1 MFKEKSSKKK
11 YISDNNEVFTLD
23 AMHNNIIKKFELTNK
38 DKENY
43 KILLL
48 DLEAQ
53 SNLIMENIETY
64 KSIHTNDKEYVNN
77 LWTSNIIIR
86 EKIIELKNNI
96 KELDSYNE
104 VEYYKNTSYILFQY
118 YDTVE
123 KQSNISNTHTSISN
137 GICISSSEL
146 LSRQPKIYKNDS
158 KKKRS
163 SVSATTINVLDA
175 LNNLNM
181 ENNLISDNKRHEH
194 IDNNKSN
201 NCLNSPYSF
210 SNFSNFSN
218 FTNFTNFNSP
228 QNLNPNT
235 SATNYQNNENNQ
247 NNQNIYNYSNS
258 ISSVKENM
266 IDKSSLVDKYMSI
279 INKKYVRNVEEEDIE
294 ICKNCKNQMTCLQ
307 HDAIIICNICGYQ
320 ELLLVEQ
327 NRPILKQNTK
337 DTSHFSYK
345 RINHFREWCN
355 QVQGKESTD
364 IPDEIFE
371 KILTEIKKEKIVDT
385 KTITYNKMRDI
396 LKRLRINKYYE
407 HINYII
413 NRINGIPTPQF
424 SQELEDKLCNMF
436 RNIQAPFLKHC
447 PKDRKN
453 FLSYSYVLYKFF
465 QILGLNEYLKY
476 FPLLKSREKLYVQ
489 DQIWKKICLELNYEI
504 IPSL

>member
-38 DKENY
+38 DKENC
-43 KILLL
+43 KILLYDFEL
-48 DLEAQ
+48 Q
-53 SNLIMENIETY
+53 SNLIMQNIEAF
-64 KSIHTNDKEYVNN
+64 KNIQDSKEHINS

-96 KELDSYNE
+96 KDLETYNE
-104 VEYYKNTSYILFQY
+104 IEYYKNTSYILFQY

-123 KQSNISNTHTSISN
+123 KQSNISNTHASISK
-137 GICISSSEL
+137 GVCISSSEL

-175 LNNLNM
+175 LNNLNAVPSLVS
-181 ENNLISDNKRHEH
+181 NNNSNSNNNNSDNKQEKHTTQNALVDN
-194 IDNNKSN
+194 INIQSDNKDNNNNQANNTYEYSN
-201 NCLNSPYSF
+201 NYSKE
-210 SNFSNFSN
+210 
-218 FTNFTNFNSP
+218 
-228 QNLNPNT
+228 PN
-235 SATNYQNNENNQ
+235 
-247 NNQNIYNYSNS
+247 
-258 ISSVKENM
+258 V

-371 KILTEIKKEKIVDT
+371 KILTEIKKEKIIDA

-489 DQIWKKICLELNYEI
+489 DQIWKKICIELNYEI

>member
-23 AMHNNIIKKFELTNK
+23 AMHNNIIKKFEVTNK

-43 KILLL
+43 KILLC
-48 DLEAQ
+48 DLENQ
-53 SNLIMENIETY
+53 SNLIMENIETS
-64 KSIHTNDKEYVNN
+64 KSIHDKEYINI

-123 KQSNISNTHTSISN
+123 KQSNISNTHASISN
-137 GICISSSEL
+137 GVCISSSEL

-175 LNNLNM
+175 LNNLNI
-181 ENNLISDNKRHEH
+181 ENNLISDNKQ
-194 IDNNKSN
+194 NK
-201 NCLNSPYSF
+201 NSDI
-210 SNFSNFSN
+210 N
-218 FTNFTNFNSP
+218 
-228 QNLNPNT
+228 NLNNNHINPYIHNT
-235 SATNYQNNENNQ
+235 NANP
-247 NNQNIYNYSNS
+247 YSNS
-258 ISSVKENM
+258 YSNNSTNTYEYSNSTKDNI

-294 ICKNCKNQMTCLQ
+294 ICKNCKNPMTCLQ

-371 KILTEIKKEKIVDT
+371 KILTEIKKEKIIDT

-424 SQELEDKLCNMF
+424 SQDLEDKLCNMF

>member
-11 YISDNNEVFTLD
+11 LNIDTKDVSTLD
-23 AMHNNIIKKFELTNK
+23 AMHNKMIKQFENIDK
-38 DKENY
+38 DIGRY
-43 KILLL
+43 KQILV
-48 DLEAQ
+48 DLEIING
-53 SNLIMENIETY
+53 SLMNEIEYCKLIQ
-64 KSIHTNDKEYVNN
+64 DKDQLSC
-77 LWTSNIIIR
+77 LWTSNIEIKERMIDIKS
-86 EKIIELKNNI
+86 KIQELK
-96 KELDSYNE
+96 SYDE
-104 VEYYKNTSYILFQY
+104 IEYYKNTSDILFQY

-123 KQSNISNTHTSISN
+123 KQSSNLPSLVSQTVPISYA
-137 GICISSSEL
+137 
-146 LSRQPKIYKNDS
+146 PKIHLHKMHKSDN
-158 KKKRS
+158 KKRRI
-163 SVSATTINVLDA
+163 VTNNVNVLDA
-175 LNNLNM
+175 LNNTKPC
-181 ENNLISDNKRHEH
+181 EPNNAIIHANVTNTASPA
-194 IDNNKSN
+194 
-201 NCLNSPYSF
+201 NSV
-210 SNFSNFSN
+210 
-218 FTNFTNFNSP
+218 NS
-228 QNLNPNT
+228 
-235 SATNYQNNENNQ
+235 
-247 NNQNIYNYSNS
+247 SNS
-258 ISSVKENM
+258 SNSASHVNPANITENI
-266 IDKSSLVDKYMSI
+266 IDKSSLVDKYLSI
-279 INKKYVRNVEEEDIE
+279 INKQHVRNVNQDEIE
-294 ICKNCKNQMTCLQ
+294 ICKVCKSSMTCLQ
-307 HDAIIICNICGYQ
+307 YDAIMICDTCGYQ

-371 KILTEIKKEKIVDT
+371 KILNEIKKEKITDT

-424 SQELEDKLCNMF
+424 SPELEEKLCNMF
-436 RNIQAPFLKHC
+436 RNIQGPFLKHC

-465 QILGLNEYLKY
+465 QILGLHEYLKY

-489 DQIWKKICLELNYEI
+489 DQIWKKICKELNYEI

>member
-43 KILLL
+43 KILLC
-48 DLEAQ
+48 DLENQ
-53 SNLIMENIETY
+53 SNLIMENIEIF
-64 KSIHTNDKEYVNN
+64 KSIHDKEYINN

-123 KQSNISNTHTSISN
+123 KQSNISNTHASISN

-175 LNNLNM
+175 LNNLNI
-181 ENNLISDNKRHEH
+181 ENNLISDNKQSKNSDLNNTYDYSANTK
-194 IDNNKSN
+194 DN
-201 NCLNSPYSF
+201 
-210 SNFSNFSN
+210 
-218 FTNFTNFNSP
+218 
-228 QNLNPNT
+228 
-235 SATNYQNNENNQ
+235 
-247 NNQNIYNYSNS
+247 
-258 ISSVKENM
+258 V

-424 SQELEDKLCNMF
+424 SQDLEDKLCNMF

>member
-1 MFKEKSSKKK
+1 MYVLYIYYIKININNSIIMMFKEKSSKKK
-11 YISDNNEVFTLD
+11 YNSDNNEVFTLD

-38 DKENY
+38 DKDNY
-43 KILLL
+43 KILLC
-48 DLEAQ
+48 DFEIQ
-53 SNLIMENIETY
+53 SNLIIENIEMS
-64 KSIHTNDKEYVNN
+64 KNIRDKEYINN
-77 LWTSNIIIR
+77 LWSSNIIIR

-96 KELDSYNE
+96 KELETYSE
-104 VEYYKNTSYILFQY
+104 VEYYNNTSYILFQY

-175 LNNLNM
+175 LNNLNI
-181 ENNLISDNKRHEH
+181 ENCLISDNKLNKYS
-194 IDNNKSN
+194 DNNNDIN
-201 NCLNSPYSF
+201 NNDF
-210 SNFSNFSN
+210 NN
-218 FTNFTNFNSP
+218 TN
-228 QNLNPNT
+228 
-235 SATNYQNNENNQ
+235 E
-247 NNQNIYNYSNS
+247 YSNS
-258 ISSVKENM
+258 VNDNV

-279 INKKYVRNVEEEDIE
+279 INKKYVRNVEDEDIE

-307 HDAIIICNICGYQ
+307 HDAIIICDKCGYQ

-465 QILGLNEYLKY
+465 QILGLHEYLKY

>member
-38 DKENY
+38 DKEGF
-43 KILLL
+43 KVLLQ

-53 SNLIMENIETY
+53 SNLIMENIEIR
-64 KSIHTNDKEYVNN
+64 KNIQSIDKDREYMNS
-77 LWTSNIIIR
+77 LWSSNIIIR

-123 KQSNISNTHTSISN
+123 KQSNISNTHASISN
-137 GICISSSEL
+137 GVCISASEL

-175 LNNLNM
+175 LNNLNT
-181 ENNLISDNKRHEH
+181 ENNSTSDSDKSGDTGIGNNVNA
-194 IDNNKSN
+194 ID
-201 NCLNSPYSF
+201 YSK
-210 SNFSNFSN
+210 
-218 FTNFTNFNSP
+218 
-228 QNLNPNT
+228 
-235 SATNYQNNENNQ
+235 
-247 NNQNIYNYSNS
+247 
-258 ISSVKENM
+258 SVKENA

-294 ICKNCKNQMTCLQ
+294 ICKNCKNHMTCLQ

>member
-1 MFKEKSSKKK
+1 
-11 YISDNNEVFTLD
+11 
-23 AMHNNIIKKFELTNK
+23 MHTNIIKKFELTNK

-53 SNLIMENIETY
+53 SNLIMENIEIN
-64 KSIHTNDKEYVNN
+64 KNVHDREYVNI
-77 LWTSNIIIR
+77 LWTSNINIR

-96 KELDSYNE
+96 KELESYNE

-123 KQSNISNTHTSISN
+123 KQSKISNTHTSISN

-181 ENNLISDNKRHEH
+181 ENNLVSDINKPLNKL
-194 IDNNKSN
+194 NNSLNSLNSSN
-201 NCLNSPYSF
+201 NLNSQNSYSH
-210 SNFSNFSN
+210 N
-218 FTNFTNFNSP
+218 
-228 QNLNPNT
+228 NPNMFD
-235 SATNYQNNENNQ
+235 
-247 NNQNIYNYSNS
+247 YSN
-258 ISSVKENM
+258 SVKENV

>member
-38 DKENY
+38 DKEGF
-43 KILLL
+43 KILLH
-48 DLEAQ
+48 DLEVQ
-53 SNLIMENIETY
+53 SNLIMENIEVR
-64 KSIHTNDKEYVNN
+64 KNIDNDREYMNS

-104 VEYYKNTSYILFQY
+104 IEYYKNTSYILFQY

-123 KQSNISNTHTSISN
+123 KQSNISNTHASISN
-137 GICISSSEL
+137 GVCISASEL

-175 LNNLNM
+175 LNNLNT
-181 ENNLISDNKRHEH
+181 ENNLTSDSDKPGDTGLGNNANA
-194 IDNNKSN
+194 ID
-201 NCLNSPYSF
+201 YSK
-210 SNFSNFSN
+210 
-218 FTNFTNFNSP
+218 
-228 QNLNPNT
+228 
-235 SATNYQNNENNQ
+235 
-247 NNQNIYNYSNS
+247 
-258 ISSVKENM
+258 SVKENA

-294 ICKNCKNQMTCLQ
+294 ICKNCKNHMTCLQ
-307 HDAIIICNICGYQ
+307 HDAIIICNLCGYQ

-345 RINHFREWCN
+345 RINHFREGCN

>member
-23 AMHNNIIKKFELTNK
+23 AMHNNIIKKFDITNK

-43 KILLL
+43 KILLG
-48 DLEAQ
+48 EFEVQ
-53 SNLIMENIETY
+53 SNLIMENIEIL
-64 KSIHTNDKEYVNN
+64 KNVQDKEYINN
-77 LWTSNIIIR
+77 LWSSNISIR

-96 KELDSYNE
+96 KELETYNE

-137 GICISSSEL
+137 GVCISSSEL

-175 LNNLNM
+175 LNNLNV
-181 ENNLISDNKRHEH
+181 ENT
-194 IDNNKSN
+194 
-201 NCLNSPYSF
+201 
-210 SNFSNFSN
+210 
-218 FTNFTNFNSP
+218 TNHTNTTT
-228 QNLNPNT
+228 NT
-235 SATNYQNNENNQ
+235 YET
-247 NNQNIYNYSNS
+247 YSNTNPTNTYETYS
-258 ISSVKENM
+258 NTYDTTNKDNV

-279 INKKYVRNVEEEDIE
+279 INKKYVRNVEDEDIE

-489 DQIWKKICLELNYEI
+489 DQIWKKICGELNYEI

>member
-43 KILLL
+43 KILLC
-48 DLEAQ
+48 DLELQ
-53 SNLIMENIETY
+53 SNLIMENIETF
-64 KSIHTNDKEYVNN
+64 KNIQDKEYINN

-104 VEYYKNTSYILFQY
+104 IEYYKNTSYILFQY

-123 KQSNISNTHTSISN
+123 KQSNISNTHASISN

-175 LNNLNM
+175 LNNLNI
-181 ENNLISDNKRHEH
+181 ENNLISDNKQNKNSDLNNTYDYSANK
-194 IDNNKSN
+194 DN
-201 NCLNSPYSF
+201 
-210 SNFSNFSN
+210 
-218 FTNFTNFNSP
+218 
-228 QNLNPNT
+228 
-235 SATNYQNNENNQ
+235 
-247 NNQNIYNYSNS
+247 I
-258 ISSVKENM
+258 

-504 IPSL
+504 MKC

>member
-1 MFKEKSSKKK
+1 MEVLNVSIDILTIQYTVSNIIYPYIGYIYYIKININYSIITMFKEKSSKKK

-38 DKENY
+38 DKEGY
-43 KILLL
+43 KILLH

-53 SNLIMENIETY
+53 SNLIMENIEISKT
-64 KSIHTNDKEYVNN
+64 DKENVNS
-77 LWTSNIIIR
+77 LWTSNITIR

-123 KQSNISNTHTSISN
+123 KQSNISNPHTSISN
-137 GICISSSEL
+137 GVCISSSEL

-175 LNNLNM
+175 LNNLNT
-181 ENNLISDNKRHEH
+181 ESDINKANGSVVGVGGSGGSGISDN
-194 IDNNKSN
+194 
-201 NCLNSPYSF
+201 
-210 SNFSNFSN
+210 
-218 FTNFTNFNSP
+218 
-228 QNLNPNT
+228 
-235 SATNYQNNENNQ
+235 
-247 NNQNIYNYSNS
+247 
-258 ISSVKENM
+258 V

-307 HDAIIICNICGYQ
+307 HDAIIICNLCGYQ

>member
-11 YISDNNEVFTLD
+11 LSVDNKEISTLD
-23 AMHNNIIKKFELTNK
+23 AMHNKMIKTFETNNQQK
-38 DKENY
+38 IEYQFLLEKYTKISDVICNQLQYYKQIQDKEQIQY
-43 KILLL
+43 LC
-48 DLEAQ
+48 
-53 SNLIMENIETY
+53 
-64 KSIHTNDKEYVNN
+64 
-77 LWTSNIIIR
+77 TSNIDIKENIIR
-86 EKIIELKNNI
+86 LRNNI
-96 KELDSYNE
+96 NHLNNFDEI
-104 VEYYKNTSYILFQY
+104 EYYKNASDILFQY

-123 KQSNISNTHTSISN
+123 KQSVCKTSIPYSDYRIKKPEGKKKKNVVSNIS
-137 GICISSSEL
+137 
-146 LSRQPKIYKNDS
+146 
-158 KKKRS
+158 
-163 SVSATTINVLDA
+163 VLDA
-175 LNNLNM
+175 LNN
-181 ENNLISDNKRHEH
+181 NLVS
-194 IDNNKSN
+194 
-201 NCLNSPYSF
+201 
-210 SNFSNFSN
+210 SNFIH
-218 FTNFTNFNSP
+218 NSFH
-228 QNLNPNT
+228 ND
-235 SATNYQNNENNQ
+235 QNNHNNH
-247 NNQNIYNYSNS
+247 NNNYNNYNNYNNHNNS
-258 ISSVKENM
+258 HAIV
-266 IDKSSLVDKYMSI
+266 DKSTLVDNYLSI
-279 INKKYVRNVEEEDIE
+279 VNKNHIKTINQEEIE
-294 ICKNCKNQMTCLQ
+294 ICKVCKSSMVCLQ
-307 HDAIIICNICGYQ
+307 HDAIMICSQCGYQ

-371 KILTEIKKEKIVDT
+371 KILNEIKKEKIIDT

-424 SQELEDKLCNMF
+424 SPELEEKLCNMF
-436 RNIQAPFLKHC
+436 RNIQGPFLKHC

-465 QILGLNEYLKY
+465 QILGLHEYLKY

-489 DQIWKKICLELNYEI
+489 DQIWRKICKELNYEI

>member
-23 AMHNNIIKKFELTNK
+23 AMHNNIIKKFEITNK

-43 KILLL
+43 KILLC
-48 DLEAQ
+48 DLENQ
-53 SNLIMENIETY
+53 SNLIMENIETF
-64 KSIHTNDKEYVNN
+64 KSIHDKEYINN

-123 KQSNISNTHTSISN
+123 KQSNISNTHASISN
-137 GICISSSEL
+137 GVCISSSEL

-175 LNNLNM
+175 LNNLNI
-181 ENNLISDNKRHEH
+181 ENNLISDNKQSKYSD
-194 IDNNKSN
+194 ISNTSNTSNTSN
-201 NCLNSPYSF
+201 NLGNTDNIASYSLNA
-210 SNFSNFSN
+210 NAN
-218 FTNFTNFNSP
+218 
-228 QNLNPNT
+228 
-235 SATNYQNNENNQ
+235 ATYE
-247 NNQNIYNYSNS
+247 YSNNAKDN
-258 ISSVKENM
+258 V
-266 IDKSSLVDKYMSI
+266 IDKSALVDKYMSI

-294 ICKNCKNQMTCLQ
+294 ICKNCKNPMTCLQ

-371 KILTEIKKEKIVDT
+371 KILTEIKKEKIMDT

-424 SQELEDKLCNMF
+424 SQDLEDKLCNMF

-489 DQIWKKICLELNYEI
+489 DQIWKKICLDLNYEI